1 MHKITEATLAD
12 LENHFLFWP
21 DLKKKNYIWNSLFT
35 TSRYSDLNKNVEKRN
50 YSNSC

>member
-21 DLKKKNYIWNSLFT
+21 DLKKKTIFEI
-35 TSRYSDLNKNVEKRN
+35 RYLRLHVIAI
-50 YSNSC
+50 